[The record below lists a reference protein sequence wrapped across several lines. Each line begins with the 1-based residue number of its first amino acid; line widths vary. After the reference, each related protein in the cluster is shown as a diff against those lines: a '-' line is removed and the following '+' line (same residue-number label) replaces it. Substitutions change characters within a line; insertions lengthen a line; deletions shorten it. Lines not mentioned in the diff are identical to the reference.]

1 MIGAGGKY
9 VEALKDYAVLLP
21 PFNLEQVESAL
32 RGLRMAPLLDGIR
45 GDAPMDVK
53 AFAEVAVSVGRLMM
67 AAGSSIA
74 SLDLNP
80 VMVGAVG
87 EGAVVVD
94 ALLERG
100 GRS

>member
-1 MIGAGGKY
+1 
-9 VEALKDYAVLLP
+9 
-21 PFNLEQVESAL
+21 
-32 RGLRMAPLLDGIR
+32 
-45 GDAPMDVK
+45 MDVK

>member
-1 MIGAGGKY
+1 
-9 VEALKDYAVLLP
+9 
-21 PFNLEQVESAL
+21 
-32 RGLRMAPLLDGIR
+32 MAPLLDGVR
-45 GDAPMDVK
+45 GDAPMDVN
-53 AFAEVAVSVGRLMM
+53 AFAQIAVSVGRLMM
-67 AAGSSIA
+67 SAGSTIT

-100 GRS
+100 DRG

>member
-1 MIGAGGKY
+1 M
-9 VEALKDYAVLLP
+9 LLP
-21 PFNLEQVESAL
+21 PFNVQQVEAAL
-32 RGLRMAPLLDGIR
+32 RGLRMAPLLDGVR
-45 GDAPMDVK
+45 GDAPMDVQ
-53 AFAEVAVSVGRLMM
+53 AFAQIAVSVGRLMVS
-67 AAGSSIA
+67 AGSRIA

-100 GRS
+100 GCS

>member
-1 MIGAGGKY
+1 
-9 VEALKDYAVLLP
+9 
-21 PFNLEQVESAL
+21 
-32 RGLRMAPLLDGIR
+32 MAPLLDGVR
-45 GDAPMDVK
+45 GDAAMDVK
-53 AFAEVAVSVGRLMM
+53 AFAQIAVSVGRLMM
-67 AAGSSIA
+67 SAGSSIA

-100 GRS
+100 GLSWVLPLIAQSICNGYSASVVRVRRA

>member
-1 MIGAGGKY
+1 M
-9 VEALKDYAVLLP
+9 LLP
-21 PFNLEQVESAL
+21 PFNVQQVETAL
-32 RGLRMAPLLDGIR
+32 RGLRMAPLLDGVR

-67 AAGSSIA
+67 AAGPSIA

-100 GRS
+100 GCS